1 MSAREFEGKVVLI
14 TGSASGI
21 GRTTADL
28 FAAKGAN
35 LILCDLNEAG
45 LTEVSDEIVNK
56 HGVQTYILAGN
67 LTDGNV
73 LGKLVQDGVA
83 KLGQLDVVVNN
94 AGICGLR
101 VPVDSEDSMKAFDS
115 IMAVNLRAAYQL
127 CAIAA
132 PYLILSKG
140 NIVNVSSIAAHTAM
154 KGFSAYCISKAA
166 MSMMTKCLA
175 FELGMQGVRV
185 NEVRPT
191 WTDTPMLDSANADE
205 EAKEAA
211 FEQIRNQFVPMK
223 KTAVP
228 LDIARAVVHL
238 AASEQHMVNG
248 SVYTVDAGFSVRGIA
263 FD

>member
-1 MSAREFEGKVVLI
+1 MSAREFDGQVVLI

-67 LTDGNV
+67 LTDGKV
-73 LGKLVQDGVA
+73 LEKLVQDGVA
-83 KLGQLDVVVNN
+83 KLGQLDVLVNN
-94 AGICGLR
+94 AGICGLP
-101 VPVDSEDSMKAFDS
+101 VPVDSKDAVEAFDS
-115 IMAVNLRAAYQL
+115 IIAVNLRAAYQL
-127 CAIAA
+127 CVIAA
-132 PYLILSKG
+132 PYLIASKG
-140 NIVNVSSIAAHTAM
+140 NIVNVSSIAARTAV
-154 KGFSAYCISKAA
+154 KGLSAYCMSKAA

-175 FELGMQGVRV
+175 FELGMKGVRV

-191 WTDTPMLDSANADE
+191 WTDTPLLGGAYADE
-205 EAKEAA
+205 EAKEVSL
-211 FEQIRNQFVPMK
+211 EQIRNELVPMK

-228 LDIARAVVHL
+228 LDIARAIVHL
-238 AASEQHMVNG
+238 AASGQHMVNG
-248 SVYTVDAGFSVRGIA
+248 MVYTVDAGVSVRGIA